1 VSPFSIERFTVL
13 NRSVNTN
20 ILKTYPKFIA
30 LSVLILSL
38 LAPIPSH
45 GAKGYRYWGYFQ
57 ATAGASAWSAAMT
70 GPSVEVKDGDVEGWI
85 FVFSS
90 NDIPAVTPM
99 MDPDF
104 ATLCG
109 ETPETSG
116 KIRVGL
122 VVDFGAGNIAPDGEI
137 PNEFFSD
144 CVVVD
149 KGSLGLDVLEAAL
162 DVRAGDSGL
171 ICGIAGYPASECGA
185 EIDEP
190 AAEQVVAIERTEEQE
205 NSSSQSAPI
214 LLAVLALFLLSAFF
228 LNRRRSR

>member
-1 VSPFSIERFTVL
+1 ML

-205 NSSSQSAPI
+205 ISSSQSAPI

-228 LNRRRSR
+228 LNRRRTR

>member
-1 VSPFSIERFTVL
+1 MF
-13 NRSVNTN
+13 NKSVNTN

-228 LNRRRSR
+228 LNRRRTR

>member
-1 VSPFSIERFTVL
+1 ML

-90 NDIPAVTPM
+90 NDIPAVNPM

-228 LNRRRSR
+228 LNRRRTR

>member
-1 VSPFSIERFTVL
+1 MLNKSI
-13 NRSVNTN
+13 RSIN
-20 ILKTYPKFIA
+20 LKSYPKLFA

-57 ATAGASAWSAAMT
+57 AAAGANSWTAAMT
-70 GPSVEVKDGDVEGWI
+70 GPSVEVKDGDVEGWA

-90 NDIPAVTPM
+90 NDIPAVEPM

-104 ATLCG
+104 ATLCS

-122 VVDFGAGNIAPDGEI
+122 VVDFGAGNIAPEGEV

-149 KGSLGLDVLEAAL
+149 KGSVGLDVLEAAL

-185 EIDEP
+185 EVDEP
-190 AAEQVVAIERTEEQE
+190 VAEEVVATEATPEPE
-205 NSSSQSAPI
+205 SSSSPSAPI
-214 LLAVLALFLLSAFF
+214 LLAVLGLVLLSAFI
-228 LNRRRSR
+228 LNRRRTKS

>member
-1 VSPFSIERFTVL
+1 ML
-13 NRSVNTN
+13 NRSINTN

-38 LAPIPSH
+38 LAPTHSQ

-57 ATAGASAWSAAMT
+57 AAAGTNSWTAAMT
-70 GPSVEVKDGDVEGWI
+70 GPSVEVKDGDVEGWT

-109 ETPETSG
+109 ETPEASG

-149 KGSLGLDVLEAAL
+149 KGSVGLDVLEAAL

-190 AAEQVVAIERTEEQE
+190 ASEEVVAIKATTEPET
-205 NSSSQSAPI
+205 SSNQSAPI
-214 LLAVLALFLLSAFF
+214 LLAVLGLVLLSAFI
-228 LNRRRSR
+228 LNRRRTKS